1 MEEFSAGTQCEVIAQ
16 RDLFGMIEAH
26 LLESQVVEAD
36 RRLADDES
44 GLWTVAQYAGWQ
56 PDGGKGAGGATL
68 IAHLA
73 SEQNAADGA
82 ETLVVRD
89 GSSGGVGEIRRRS
102 GLRPA
107 AGQLHQS
114 ARVLGLR
121 GIRDLNVIG
130 EVCVGVTPLQNG
142 ARRGRRAQ
150 DPFPV
155 VRLRR
160 RIRLTPQSIE

>member
-1 MEEFSAGTQCEVIAQ
+1 
-16 RDLFGMIEAH
+16 MIQTH

-36 RRLADDES
+36 FRLAHDES
-44 GLWTVAQYAGWQ
+44 GLWTVAQHTGGQ

-73 SEQNAADGA
+73 SEQNAADSA

-89 GSSGGVGEIRRRS
+89 GSGGGVREIRRRS
-102 GLRPA
+102 RLHPA

-114 ARVLGLR
+114 TRALSPR
-121 GIRDLNVIG
+121 GVHNLSVIG
-130 EVCVGVTPLQNG
+130 EVYVGVTPLQDS
-142 ARRGRRAQ
+142 ASRGRRAQ

-160 RIRLTPQSIE
+160 HIRWTPQSIE